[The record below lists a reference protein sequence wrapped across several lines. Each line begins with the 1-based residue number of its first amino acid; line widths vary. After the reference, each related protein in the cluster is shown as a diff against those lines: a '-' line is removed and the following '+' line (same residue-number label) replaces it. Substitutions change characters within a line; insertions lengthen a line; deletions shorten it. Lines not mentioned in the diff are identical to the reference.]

1 MREGE
6 RSWNQNT
13 KEKKQLDSKD
23 LGRSK
28 LHSSKSGIFGM
39 KLGKKKQK
47 ECKVHSLRVWGGG

>member
-1 MREGE
+1 
-6 RSWNQNT
+6 
-13 KEKKQLDSKD
+13 